1 MSTTLDSLGL
11 VVVSYRSSEELKNFL
26 TSLSESSV
34 VPGEIVVV
42 DNSPE
47 ESAVPVVKGLP
58 QVSVIHRSDN
68 PGYGAAVNVGVASLS
83 EACEWVVVCNPD
95 IVVGSN
101 TLEILVEES
110 ENRPQTGSLG
120 PAIAN
125 EDGSL
130 YPSARA
136 LPTLGVGIGHA
147 LLGIVWPSNPWTR
160 AYRGDYRASSTRVA
174 GWLSGSFLLLN
185 REAFDGIGGF
195 DEGYFMFFEDV
206 DLGARLGQAGY
217 ENVYVPAAQATHL
230 GGRSTKKNHQAMI
243 SAHHHSAMRFI
254 AKRYPGPLWWPLR
267 ALIGLGLTVRERIL
281 RARAL
286 EA

>member
-1 MSTTLDSLGL
+1 MRTALDSLGL
-11 VVVSYRSSEELKNFL
+11 VVVSYRSTDELQNFL
-26 TSLSESSV
+26 ASLSKSSV

-47 ESAVPVVKGLP
+47 ETAVPQVKDLP
-58 QVSVIHRSDN
+58 PVSVIHRADN
-68 PGYGAAVNVGVASLS
+68 PGYGTAANVGVASLS
-83 EACEWVVVCNPD
+83 ETCEWVVVCNPD
-95 IVVGSN
+95 IVVGPD
-101 TLEILVEES
+101 TLETLMGEIQA
-110 ENRPQTGSLG
+110 RPQAGSLG
-120 PAIAN
+120 PAITN

-147 LLGIVWPSNPWTR
+147 LLGILWPSNPWTR
-160 AYRGDYRASSTRVA
+160 AYRGDYRSNTTRIS
-174 GWLSGSFLLLN
+174 GWLSGSFLFLN
-185 REAFDGIGGF
+185 RTAFEDVGGF

-217 ENVYVPAAQATHL
+217 ENVYVPTAQATHL

-243 SAHHHSAMRFI
+243 AAHHHSAMRFI
-254 AKRYPGPLWWPLR
+254 SKRYPGALWWPLR
-267 ALIGLGLTVRERIL
+267 ALIGLGLTIRERIL